1 MEAQMA
7 NDDSMNR
14 TDLVTLS
21 RFRTDLPP
29 FWELEQ
35 LLVEGSDL
43 AAALDELARRQQIR
57 FCEGR
62 APCRTVL
69 SQDEPSPGILFT
81 FTP

>member
-1 MEAQMA
+1 MA

-35 LLVEGSDL
+35 LLMEGSDL
-43 AAALDELARRQQIR
+43 AAALDELARRQQAR

-62 APCRTVL
+62 APCRAIPPR
-69 SQDEPSPGILFT
+69 DERSPGILFT
-81 FTP
+81 FTS